1 MRDLSSL
8 FFNISSSVMASVEL
22 REMPKIHR
30 CYENKF
36 AFYFH
41 SYFIHILHKEVILAI
56 TSNGSAFALY
66 RDQEKIFAHSGLEI
80 LTLHLSEIYL
90 A

>member
-1 MRDLSSL
+1 MKTNLP
-8 FFNISSSVMASVEL
+8 FI
-22 REMPKIHR
+22 
-30 CYENKF
+30 
-36 AFYFH
+36 
-41 SYFIHILHKEVILAI
+41 FIHILHKEMILAI